1 MLCSSWQAGAGQT
14 IVGISAIDGSLDW
27 RRRNS
32 QPFIR
37 GIERSS
43 RIKHGRRTSV
53 RRSSG
58 SSPSPAV
65 TIARPS
71 FLSSSTYESRAVSSS
86 STIKTVSINSA
97 HMRETRARAK
107 LFRIALTGSKAA
119 ATLERGVITLVQW
132 IVSDSSC
139 DISSRAAPCC
149 MRHLSI
155 ASRLNRQSLPTL
167 KPGN

>member
-1 MLCSSWQAGAGQT
+1 MPDAAELATATGGIDAFNRRSGNPGCCPVDRFGQLVLCSSWQAGAGQT

-53 RRSSG
+53 RRSSA

-97 HMRETRARAK
+97 HMRKTRAREA
-107 LFRIALTGSKAA
+107 FPD
-119 ATLERGVITLVQW
+119 
-132 IVSDSSC
+132 SDN
-139 DISSRAAPCC
+139 
-149 MRHLSI
+149 
-155 ASRLNRQSLPTL
+155 RL
-167 KPGN
+167 